1 MKKLLLIA
9 TVYRCGERIYSTIPE
24 LSTILDIDLLVINQM
39 SSKCAWYGDV
49 DPRKAF
55 HNSYD
60 KYFDNIYDA
69 GMQSINTVFI
79 NNVINGISQYDLIL
93 YDDNRIGQGIDKI
106 YTIANNNN
114 IPMIGCTHG
123 AGRSDIKGLGKVY
136 DYLFAFGN
144 TDVNVHGMN
153 PYIKKVGI
161 PSNDVLK
168 TYKQTNEHILV
179 IVNFLGNRASKSS
192 ISVHVD
198 KDFISHVGLKQ
209 LQKEFN
215 KKIVFKLKSRQDYP
229 YPERDISYLHNIID
243 GELDY
248 EIVID
253 GDNNKLIAESFIVIS
268 CPSTLSFKPI
278 QLGIPTVLI
287 KGTQSPSVYFD
298 SFTGLVD
305 LDTQVIFNE
314 IQRQYDHGKD
324 IQFIL
329 DNVEGGI
336 DFNSTEHFIKAIQE
350 II

>member
-1 MKKLLLIA
+1 M
-9 TVYRCGERIYSTIPE
+9 
-24 LSTILDIDLLVINQM
+24 M
-39 SSKCAWYGDV
+39 
-49 DPRKAF
+49 
-55 HNSYD
+55 
-60 KYFDNIYDA
+60 
-69 GMQSINTVFI
+69 
-79 NNVINGISQYDLIL
+79 
-93 YDDNRIGQGIDKI
+93 
-106 YTIANNNN
+106 
-114 IPMIGCTHG
+114 
-123 AGRSDIKGLGKVY
+123 
-136 DYLFAFGN
+136 YL
-144 TDVNVHGMN
+144 
-153 PYIKKVGI
+153 K
-161 PSNDVLK
+161 
-168 TYKQTNEHILV
+168 
-179 IVNFLGNRASKSS
+179 
-192 ISVHVD
+192 
-198 KDFISHVGLKQ
+198 HVGLKQ

-329 DNVEGGI
+329 DNIEGGI

>member
-39 SSKCAWYGDV
+39 SSKCAWYGDI

-93 YDDNRIGQGIDKI
+93 YDDNRIGQGIGKI

-161 PSNDVLK
+161 PSNDILK
-168 TYKQTNEHILV
+168 TYRRTNEHILV
-179 IVNFLGNRASKSS
+179 IVNFLGNRGSKSS
-192 ISVHVD
+192 ISTHVD
-198 KDFISHVGLKQ
+198 EDFITQTGLKQ
-209 LQKEFN
+209 LQEKFN
-215 KKIVFKLKSRQDYP
+215 KKIVFKLKSRQDHP
-229 YPERDISYLHNIID
+229 YPEKDKAYLHDIIK
-243 GELDY
+243 GSFDY
-248 EIVID
+248 DIIID
-253 GDNNKLIAESFIVIS
+253 GDNDKIVAESFIVIS

-287 KGTQSPSVYFD
+287 KGTQAPSAYFD
-298 SFTGLVD
+298 KYKGLVD
-305 LDTQVIFNE
+305 LDTHTIHDE
-314 IQRQYDHGKD
+314 IQRQHDHGKD
-324 IQFIL
+324 TQFIL
-329 DNVEGGI
+329 DTIEGGI
-336 DFNSTEHFIKAIQE
+336 EFNSTEYFIKTVRE